1 MKKQQ
6 GITLIE
12 LMIVIVIIGILAA
25 IAIPG
30 YAAHVKKTRRGM
42 AAACLQENA
51 QYAERWYTS
60 KMTYEGVESQ
70 GCQSELQG
78 FYTVAIEVTGPRA
91 FTASAVPT
99 GSQAD
104 DKCGTLSLNEKGQ
117 RESSELSVEACF

>member
-1 MKKQQ
+1 MNKQQ

-60 KMTYEGVESQ
+60 KMTYEGVEAQ
-70 GCQSELQG
+70 ACQAEIQD
-78 FYTVAIEVTGPRA
+78 FYTVTIDVTGAREY
-91 FTASAVPT
+91 TASAEPT

-117 RESSELSVEACF
+117 RASSELSVDACF